1 MNPLTRAVNATLM
14 PGFVGPL
21 LPDWLAAELA
31 DGLGSVCLFATNIVD
46 PEQTRALCDAIHA
59 ANPAA
64 LIATDEEGGDVTR
77 LHHLTGSPYPSMA
90 YLGRVDDEGLTERV
104 GAGIGAELAAAG
116 IDLDLAPDADVNSNP
131 RNPVIG
137 VRSFGAD
144 PALVARHVAAYT
156 RGLQGAGVAACAK
169 HFPGHGDTATD
180 SHLALPTITVDPG
193 TLKARELVPFAAA
206 VQAGTLAVMTSHI
219 MVPTLD
225 TELPA
230 TLSAPILGLLRDRF
244 GFTGAIVSDALD
256 MAGASAGRGLA
267 EAAVLALAAG
277 CDLLCIGTDNTAEQL
292 AEIRAAVLAAVAS
305 GRLPQQRVFEAAER
319 VATLSRGVAA
329 LRAAAPS
336 ERPEPPELTAAG
348 FTIAGPLPAL
358 AAPLLVRLDSP
369 DNIAA
374 GDTVWGLADH
384 LADEISAA
392 FPGATI
398 TTLHRPFDLTPV
410 LQSEG
415 PVVVQGRDLGR
426 VPQLTAAVADIRAA
440 RPDALIV
447 ELGWPDPSA
456 KVRPDVITYCGGRGT
471 MLALLRALAE
481 RRR

>member
-1 MNPLTRAVNATLM
+1 M
-14 PGFVGPL
+14 
-21 LPDWLAAELA
+21 
-31 DGLGSVCLFATNIVD
+31 
-46 PEQTRALCDAIHA
+46 
-59 ANPAA
+59 
-64 LIATDEEGGDVTR
+64 
-77 LHHLTGSPYPSMA
+77 
-90 YLGRVDDEGLTERV
+90 
-104 GAGIGAELAAAG
+104 
-116 IDLDLAPDADVNSNP
+116 
-131 RNPVIG
+131 
-137 VRSFGAD
+137 
-144 PALVARHVAAYT
+144 
-156 RGLQGAGVAACAK
+156 
-169 HFPGHGDTATD
+169 
-180 SHLALPTITVDPG
+180 
-193 TLKARELVPFAAA
+193 
-206 VQAGTLAVMTSHI
+206 
-219 MVPTLD
+219 
-225 TELPA
+225 
-230 TLSAPILGLLRDRF
+230 RDRF

-292 AEIRAAVLAAVAS
+292 AEIRAAVLAALAS

-456 KVRPDVITYCGGRGT
+456 RVRPDVITYCGGRGT